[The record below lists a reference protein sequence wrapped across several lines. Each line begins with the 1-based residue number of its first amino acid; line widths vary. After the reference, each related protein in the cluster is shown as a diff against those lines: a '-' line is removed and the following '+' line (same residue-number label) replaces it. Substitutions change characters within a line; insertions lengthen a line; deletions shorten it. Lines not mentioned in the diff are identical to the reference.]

1 MTEVLEQQLIEPLQQ
16 QEQMLVEQQADEA
29 GQQLPI
35 YLLVLIGQTF
45 SKEEKKLILERI
57 NSSKFNLN
65 SLYISLNVHMPH
77 FFQLNYYNYILR
89 FSY

>member
-1 MTEVLEQQLIEPLQQ
+1 MTEVLEQQLIEPLQQQ

-57 NSSKFNLN
+57 NSSKSSSFI
-65 SLYISLNVHMPH
+65 YI
-77 FFQLNYYNYILR
+77 
-89 FSY
+89 

>member
-1 MTEVLEQQLIEPLQQ
+1 MTEVLEQLIEPLQQQ

-45 SKEEKKLILERI
+45 SKEEKKLVLERI
-57 NSSKFNLN
+57 NSSKSNN
-65 SLYISLNVHMPH
+65 SHLCV
-77 FFQLNYYNYILR
+77 
-89 FSY
+89 